1 MYNEEPIIDIKAEYK
16 ALEKTNVQS
25 VKLFDNENMIAE
37 ENNGED
43 SEHVVKLREQN
54 AQFRHLNT

>member
-43 SEHVVKLREQN
+43 SEQVVKLREQN